1 MSDIHIDD
9 FYKDAAKILVQL
21 YRSFPRKDLLLVED
35 ISGPDTPDEYG
46 LHSTR
51 HQAGFGAALWLA
63 ESGYLS
69 YGDTIRQEGMDQVIL
84 THKAFT
90 LLSSPAPALV
100 VEVAED
106 LPPSVLESQQTNIHQ
121 LREALRAGSSR
132 QIRQAMHSLMLQ
144 AAHYEKR

>member
-9 FYKDAAKILVQL
+9 FYKDAARILVQL
-21 YRSFPRKDLLLVED
+21 YRSFPRKNLLLIED

-63 ESGYLS
+63 DSGYLNYEAS
-69 YGDTIRQEGMDQVIL
+69 IRQEGMDQVIL

-90 LLSSPAPALV
+90 LLSSPATTLV
-100 VEVAED
+100 VEVAAD
-106 LPPSVLESQQTNIHQ
+106 LPPSVLEIQQTNIHQ
-121 LREALRAGSSR
+121 LREAVRDGSSR
-132 QIRQAMHSLMLQ
+132 QIRLTMHNLMLQ
-144 AAHYEKR
+144 MLQH